1 MSVVSQKDIA
11 ADEEITISYMDD
23 NFMVADKRELQMRS
37 KICVG
42 KT

>member
-1 MSVVSQKDIA
+1 MSVVSQKYIA

-23 NFMVADKRELQMRS
+23 NFMVVDKRELQMRS